1 MRLKK
6 VKLRSS
12 KILMYSEQSG
22 NVENFNN
29 FSNYY
34 DIDEEFDIYNQKK
47 NLIQKMNIIDSLK
60 ESNIHAELSVTQS
73 VINLEKYRPKH
84 VNYNYYNRKILD
96 INKIDAKYFQG
107 LGQISN
113 QSTDEEVKD
122 ENSDSRRIRLDKE
135 SSKYYKKEDISGII
149 NLANNPEKKGK
160 EKKYLIKKEE
170 KEKIFYLEKIPKE
183 EKGQKNKKGRKK
195 KNDNNKRK
203 HNKSCGD
210 NIIIKIKGYFF
221 SYIRD
226 ITKNNFINKRIYF
239 RKLPYK
245 FISNL
250 SKNNNVRLIN
260 MKMKDILSEIPITTK
275 NKKSHKFENKFIIK
289 KIYEEKEEKKIIQIL
304 DLSFKE
310 LFIIFRRKL
319 NFVKDIEDLETISK
333 KIEGLDLLDNNNYK
347 DINYLIEQIKNKNVN
362 LTEDS
367 DIEMFEDDYKKYTQD
382 LRYFCC
388 IYEQWFNKKIP
399 RTSNKIKNNCQK

>member
-1 MRLKK
+1 
-6 VKLRSS
+6 
-12 KILMYSEQSG
+12 MYSEQSG

-34 DIDEEFDIYNQKK
+34 DIDEEFDIYNQKN

-84 VNYNYYNRKILD
+84 VNYSYYNRKILV

-113 QSTDEEVKD
+113 QSTVEEEKD
-122 ENSDSRRIRLDKE
+122 DNLDSRRIRVDNE
-135 SSKYYKKEDISGII
+135 SSKYYKKENISCNE
-149 NLANNPEKKGK
+149 NLDNNPEKKGK
-160 EKKYLIKKEE
+160 EEKKYLIKKEE
-170 KEKIFYLEKIPKE
+170 KEKIFHLEKIPKE
-183 EKGQKNKKGRKK
+183 EKDQKNKKGRKK
-195 KNDNNKRK
+195 KTDNNKRK

-221 SYIRD
+221 NYIRD
-226 ITKNNFINKRIYF
+226 ITNNNFINKKIYF

-245 FISNL
+245 FISHL
-250 SKNNNVRLIN
+250 SKNDNIRLIN

-289 KIYEEKEEKKIIQIL
+289 KLYEEREEKKIIQIL
-304 DLSFKE
+304 DLSFRE

-319 NFVKDIEDLETISK
+319 NFDEDKEDLETISK
-333 KIEGLDLLDNNNYK
+333 KIQGLDLLDNNNNYK
-347 DINYLIEQIKNKNVN
+347 DINYLIDQIKNTKVN
-362 LTEDS
+362 LNMIEDS
-367 DIEMFEDDYKKYTQD
+367 DIEVFEDDYEEYIQD
-382 LRYFCC
+382 LQYFCC
-388 IYEQWFNKKIP
+388 FYEQWFNKKIP
-399 RTSNKIKNNCQK
+399 RTSKKIKNNCQK